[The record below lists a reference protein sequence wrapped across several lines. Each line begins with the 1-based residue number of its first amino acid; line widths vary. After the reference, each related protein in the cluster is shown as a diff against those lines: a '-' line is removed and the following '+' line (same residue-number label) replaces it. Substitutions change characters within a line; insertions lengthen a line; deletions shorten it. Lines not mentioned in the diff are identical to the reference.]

1 MKLSEMQI
9 LLVEDNADDVL
20 LIRRAFRRG
29 NVGTALTVLGDG
41 DSAVAY
47 LAGEAPYDDRARH
60 PLPQLVLLDL
70 KLPCRSGLEVLEWAR
85 ARPELRSLVV
95 VVLTSSRESR
105 DIDRAYELGANS
117 FLVKPVE
124 FDGLCELVATMDR
137 YWMGLNEFPAQKEAP

>member
-1 MKLSEMQI
+1 MSTGGMNM
-9 LLVEDNADDVL
+9 LLVEDNADDVA

-29 NVGTALTVLGDG
+29 GVHTPLTVLGDG

-47 LAGEAPYDDRARH
+47 LAGDDVYADRERH
-60 PLPQLVLLDL
+60 PLPRLVLLDL

-85 ARPELRSLVV
+85 ARPQFQGIVI

-105 DIDRAYELGANS
+105 DVRRAYELGANS

-124 FDGLCELVATMDR
+124 FDTLLEMAKTMSL
-137 YWMGLNEFPAQKEAP
+137 YWLGMNEYPTPQA

>member
-20 LIRRAFRRG
+20 LIRRAFKRG
-29 NVGTALTVLGDG
+29 NVATAMTVLGDG

-47 LAGEAPYDDRARH
+47 LGGEPPYADRARH

-85 ARPELRSLVV
+85 AQPQLRSLVV
-95 VVLTSSRESR
+95 VVLTSSREGR
-105 DIDRAYELGANS
+105 DIERAYALGANS

-124 FDGLCELVATMDR
+124 FDGLCELVTTMDR
-137 YWMGLNEFPAQKEAP
+137 YWIGLNEFPARKAAP